1 MSSYPPAKY
10 WLDHSQSYAW
20 LIEIDLRFQAVRSL
34 AIREEFNVAREP
46 ATVRDAGSRW
56 LREKRPD

>member
-46 ATVRDAGSRW
+46 ATVRDAGSR
-56 LREKRPD
+56 